1 MHVFNEDSYKQKI
14 GLMYVSR
21 EVLLHKWKFAK
32 RREGSVCSFLP
43 VSCFISNL
51 WGLVNIPVF
60 KAIMNNGK
68 SGRLWHDS
76 EEEEGSTQPTRHRFA
91 TIVVGTG
98 SGKRQRYQ
106 LKDLKTKEEERV
118 LAQS

>member
-1 MHVFNEDSYKQKI
+1 MEICKKE
-14 GLMYVSR
+14 GGKC
-21 EVLLHKWKFAK
+21 VLF
-32 RREGSVCSFLP
+32 S
-43 VSCFISNL
+43 SCFMFYFQL

-106 LKDLKTKEEERV
+106 LKDLKTKEEESTCTELKWLTGFSGKENLV
-118 LAQS
+118 QFSYEGLL